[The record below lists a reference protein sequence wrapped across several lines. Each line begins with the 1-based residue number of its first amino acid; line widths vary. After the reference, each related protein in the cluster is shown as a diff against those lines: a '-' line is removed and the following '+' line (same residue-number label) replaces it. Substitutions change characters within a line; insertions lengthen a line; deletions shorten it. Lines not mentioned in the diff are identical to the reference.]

1 MADKPISDLELA
13 SQVNDNDLFVLQQ
26 GNIAKSLRGS
36 SVVQY
41 IHEQAGIASIVK
53 TGSDVLV
60 DHYLITFGDH
70 QTFSF
75 DVTNGKT
82 ITSVTKTGTSDLVDT
97 YTIAYNDNT
106 TSTFTVTNAKS
117 ITGVSKASTAGLVDT
132 YAVQYNSGNPDTFT
146 VTNAKSITGVSKA
159 STTGLVD
166 TYEIEYNDGVSDTFT
181 VTNAK
186 SITSVSQ
193 ASVVGK
199 DKTYNVNYNE
209 GVPDTF
215 VVTDGDD
222 LTVINSLIEYGTSL
236 YENVEPT
243 AWDTTFPTIAKG
255 SFLWTRA
262 TLTYSDGN
270 YSSYITKSY
279 VGYDGGS
286 AIHVS
291 TTISSYGS
299 TYSLPLTIYS
309 ERITSDMIV
318 LSSSLTNPEVLR
330 SDLTVSTSNGSL
342 TISGTLDGT
351 TTLHMYLYSAIDA

>member
-41 IHEQAGIASIVK
+41 IHQQAGIASIVK
-53 TGSDVLV
+53 TGSDGLV

-70 QTFSF
+70 QTFGF
-75 DVTNGKT
+75 NVTNGKT
-82 ITSVTKTGTSDLVDT
+82 ITSITKTGTSGLVDT
-97 YTIAYNDNT
+97 YTITYNDG
-106 TSTFTVTNAKS
+106 SPDTFTVTNAKS
-117 ITGVSKASTAGLVDT
+117 ITGVAKASTSGLVDT

-146 VTNAKSITGVSKA
+146 VTNAKSIIGVSKA
-159 STTGLVD
+159 STAGLVD
-166 TYEIEYNDGVSDTFT
+166 TYEVEYNEGQSDTFT

-199 DKTYNVNYNE
+199 DKTYNVNYNN
-209 GVPDTF
+209 GDAPDTF
-215 VVTDGDD
+215 IVTDGDD
-222 LTVINSLIEYGTSL
+222 LTVTNSLIEYGTSL

-243 AWDTTFPTIAKG
+243 NWSTTYPTIAKG
-255 SFLWTRA
+255 SFLWTRV

-279 VGYDGGS
+279 VGYDGGAVVHVQCNINNLPITVNS
-286 AIHVS
+286 A
-291 TTISSYGS
+291 
-299 TYSLPLTIYS
+299 
-309 ERITSDMIV
+309 RITDDMVVLNSV
-318 LSSSLTNPEVLR
+318 LSDKKLQL
-330 SDLTVSTSNGSL
+330 SDWTVTTANGSV
-342 TISGTLDGT
+342 TISGTKGSGAVTLD
-351 TTLHMYLYSAIDA
+351 LYLYNAVNA